1 MVQPAHAAQEPA
13 NPPQPNP
20 ALADPVL
27 ANPVPTFQVPLDPP
41 LPDAVRAMID
51 AAFASGQNDDVEL
64 VAKFARM
71 THRRMLREIDA
82 MLAFYRSGHPPIV
95 PADPVRNMLAAAI
108 ASGKDADVEA
118 VAKLA
123 MDTHPHD
130 AGATRSSAS
139 RCHRANASRPRISGG
154 GGERHRSGN
163 RR

>member
-1 MVQPAHAAQEPA
+1 MASLPRFAVVGLLALAVQPAYAAQEPA

-27 ANPVPTFQVPLDPP
+27 ANPVPTFQFPLDPP

-51 AAFASGQNDDVEL
+51 AAFASGQNDDVEA

-71 THRRMLREIDA
+71 THPRNIGEIDA

-95 PADPVRNMLAAAI
+95 PPDPVRNMLVAAI

-123 MDTHPHD
+123 IEAHPWLL
-130 AGATRSSAS
+130 
-139 RCHRANASRPRISGG
+139 
-154 GGERHRSGN
+154 
-163 RR
+163 